1 MKSAIVACF
10 FIFAIGTLAQVAPDP
25 EIERQIFQ
33 IKAIDHHSHPPRLV
47 VSGETDDE
55 FDALPC
61 DPLEPAP
68 VPAKAR
74 QENPQVIAA
83 WKALW
88 AYPYDDAAPAHL
100 KELLAT
106 KHRIKREQGDH
117 YSAWVLD
124 QLGIEIEFANRVAMG
139 RGLVAPRFRWVP
151 FDDALL
157 FPLDT
162 AALQTTSD
170 REFFYRREAQL
181 LKRYMSDSQVAGLP
195 PTLEEYLARVVTPT
209 LERQKSEQA
218 VAVKF
223 EAAYLRALDFGP
235 PSESDAATVYAH
247 YVRGGT
253 PNATEYKLLQ
263 DHIFRHIAR
272 EAGRLRLAV
281 HFHTGAGC
289 GSYFKLSG
297 ADPLLLESVV
307 DDPVLR
313 KTTFVLVHGG
323 WPFTKETAF
332 LFTKPNVYADYSEQ
346 TWLLSSREMAD
357 NLRTWLEWYPERVM
371 FGTDLYPGSGVIDW
385 EEIGWVTTHDARQA
399 LTIALTSMV
408 KDGLISRER
417 ASEIAHMVLHDNAAG
432 LYGLPGK

>member
-10 FIFAIGTLAQVAPDP
+10 FAAAIAVLAQVAPDP
-25 EIERQIFQ
+25 ELEREISQ

-47 VSGETDDE
+47 ASGETDDE

-68 VPAKAR
+68 VPAKIR
-74 QENPQVIAA
+74 PENPQFIAA

-88 AYPYDDAAPAHL
+88 AYPYNDAAPAHL

-106 KHRIKREQGDH
+106 KQRIKREQGDH

-124 QLGIEIEFANRVAMG
+124 QLGIETEFANRIAMG

-162 AALQTTSD
+162 AALQTTPD
-170 REFFYRREAQL
+170 RKFFYGREAQL
-181 LKRYMSDSQVAGLP
+181 LKRYMSDSQGTGLP

-209 LERQKSEQA
+209 LERQKAQQA

-223 EAAYLRALDFGP
+223 EAAYLRGLDFGP
-235 PSESDAATVYAH
+235 ASESDAATVYSH
-247 YVRGGT
+247 YVRGGA
-253 PNATEYKLLQ
+253 PNAAEYRLLQ

-272 EAGRLRLAV
+272 EAGRLQLAV

-297 ADPLLLESVV
+297 ADPLLLEPVV
-307 DDPVLR
+307 DDPALR
-313 KTTFVLVHGG
+313 KTTFVVVHGG

-346 TWLLSSREMAD
+346 TWLLSPRELAD

-371 FGTDLYPGSGVIDW
+371 FGTDLYPGSGEIDW
-385 EEIGWVTTHDARQA
+385 EEIGWVTAHDARQG
-399 LTIALTSMV
+399 LTIALTS
-408 KDGLISRER
+408 DDER
-417 ASEIAHMVLHDNAAG
+417 RIDQPRACLRGRAHGAARQRCA
-432 LYGLPGK
+432 PIWSAK

>member
-1 MKSAIVACF
+1 MKVAIVTFLFGA
-10 FIFAIGTLAQVAPDP
+10 AIAALAQVAPDSGL
-25 EIERQIFQ
+25 EREIFQ

-47 VSGETDDE
+47 AAGETDDE

-68 VPAKAR
+68 VPAKVR
-74 QENPQVIAA
+74 PENPQFIAA

-88 AYPYDDAAPAHL
+88 AYPHNDATPAHL

-106 KHRIKREQGDH
+106 KQRIKREQGER

-124 QLGIEIEFANRVAMG
+124 QLGIETEFANRVAMG
-139 RGLVAPRFRWVP
+139 RGLIAPRFRWVP

-157 FPLDT
+157 FPIDA
-162 AALQTTSD
+162 AALQTTPD
-170 REFFYRREAQL
+170 RKFFYGREAQL
-181 LKRYMSDSQVAGLP
+181 LKRYLSDSQVTALP
-195 PTLEEYLARVVTPT
+195 PTLDEYLARVVTPT
-209 LERQKSEQA
+209 LERQKSQQA

-223 EAAYLRALDFGP
+223 EAAYLRSLDFGP
-235 PSESDAATVYAH
+235 ASESDAAGVYAH
-247 YVRGGT
+247 YVRGGV
-253 PNATEYKLLQ
+253 PGATEYKLLQ
-263 DHIFRHIAR
+263 DYIFRHIAR
-272 EAGRLRLAV
+272 EAGRLHLAV

-297 ADPLLLESVV
+297 AAPLLLESVV
-307 DDPVLR
+307 DDPALR
-313 KTTFVLVHGG
+313 KTTFVIVHGG

-346 TWLLSSREMAD
+346 TWLLSSRELAE

-371 FGTDLYPGSGVIDW
+371 FGTDLYPGSIEIDW

-399 LTIALTSMV
+399 LAIALTSMMQ
-408 KDGLISRER
+408 DGLISRER
-417 ASEIAHMVLHDNAAG
+417 ASEIAHMVLHDNAARA
-432 LYGLPGK
+432 YGLH

>member
-1 MKSAIVACF
+1 MKSVIVAF
-10 FIFAIGTLAQVAPDP
+10 LFTAAIAAMAQVTPDP
-25 EIERQIFQ
+25 GLEREIFQ

-47 VSGETDDE
+47 AAGEADDE

-68 VPAKAR
+68 VPAKVR
-74 QENPQVIAA
+74 PENPQFIAA

-88 AYPYDDAAPAHL
+88 KYPYSDAAPEHL

-106 KHRIKREQGDH
+106 KQRIKREQGDR

-124 QLGIEIEFANRVAMG
+124 QLGIETEFANRVAMG
-139 RGLVAPRFRWVP
+139 HGLVVPRFRWVP

-162 AALQTTSD
+162 AVLQTTPD
-170 REFFYRREAQL
+170 RKFFYGREAQL
-181 LKRYMSDSQVAGLP
+181 LKRYMTDSQMTGLP
-195 PTLEEYLARVVTPT
+195 PTLEEYLAGVVTPT
-209 LERQKSEQA
+209 LERQKSQQA

-223 EAAYLRALDFGP
+223 EAAYLRGLDFGP
-235 PSESDAATVYAH
+235 ASESDAATVYAH
-247 YVRGGT
+247 YVRGGV
-253 PNATEYKLLQ
+253 PSAAEYKLLQ
-263 DHIFRHIAR
+263 DHLFRHIAR
-272 EAGRLRLAV
+272 EAGRLHLAV

-307 DDPVLR
+307 DDPPLR
-313 KTTFVLVHGG
+313 KTTFVIVHGG

-346 TWLLSSREMAD
+346 TWLLSPRELAE

-371 FGTDLYPGSGVIDW
+371 FGTDLYPGSGEIDW

-399 LTIALTSMV
+399 LAIALTSMMQ
-408 KDGLISRER
+408 DGLISRER
-417 ASEIAHMVLHDNAAG
+417 ASEIAHMVLHDNAARV
-432 LYGLPGK
+432 YGLPGK